1 MPVAGGF
8 LPRQA
13 TIRKERYTGMR
24 KWIILGAVLLFVLS
38 AGLLAYP
45 LLSNWYAERHTAEV
59 RTEYL
64 EQVEETDDG
73 TLEQALKAAQAY
85 NEKIRPGVKD
95 AYSKESLQLATKDYA
110 NLLNLGGNGVMGY
123 VEIPKINVGLPIYHG
138 TTEETLQNGVGHL
151 LGSSLPVG
159 GESTHAVLSAHS
171 GSTSKLFTDLDRL
184 EVGDTFRLKVLDETL
199 TYQVDQIL
207 TVLPYETDALGVVSG
222 KDYCTLSTCTPFGIN
237 SHRLLVRGERIETS
251 EPNDTTSESEESVEQ
266 AGSTW
271 DAMYL
276 RAVLV
281 GFGVAAIGIVLVLP
295 VRWII
300 QRRRRR

>member
-1 MPVAGGF
+1 MG
-8 LPRQA
+8 
-13 TIRKERYTGMR
+13 KR
-24 KWIILGAVLLFVLS
+24 KWIILGAVLLFFIA
-38 AGLLAYP
+38 AGLLVYP
-45 LLSNWYAERHTAEV
+45 LFSNWYAERHAAELH
-59 RTEYL
+59 TEYI
-64 EQVEETDDG
+64 EQVEKEDAET
-73 TLEQALKAAQAY
+73 LAQALKAAQVY
-85 NEKIRPGVKD
+85 NEKILPGVKD
-95 AYSKESLQLATKDYA
+95 AYSKEALQSAAQDYA
-110 NLLNLGGNGVMGY
+110 DLLNLGGNGVMGY
-123 VEIPKINVGLPIYHG
+123 VEIPKINVDLPIYHG
-138 TTEETLQNGVGHL
+138 TTENVLQNGVGHL

-184 EVGDTFRLKVLDETL
+184 QIGDTFRLRVLDETL

-207 TVLPYETDALGVVSG
+207 TVLPYETDALGVIAG
-222 KDYCTLSTCTPFGIN
+222 KDYCTLSTCTPFWIN

-251 EPNDTTSESEESVEQ
+251 EPNDTTSKSGESVEQ

>member
-1 MPVAGGF
+1 MG
-8 LPRQA
+8 
-13 TIRKERYTGMR
+13 KR
-24 KWIILGAVLLFVLS
+24 KWIILGGAVLLFFIA
-38 AGLLAYP
+38 AGLLVYP
-45 LLSNWYAERHTAEV
+45 LFSNWYAEHHAAEL

-85 NEKIRPGVKD
+85 NEKIRPGVTD
-95 AYSKESLQLATKDYA
+95 AYSKEALQSAAQDYA
-110 NLLNLGGNGVMGY
+110 DLLNLTGNGLMGY
-123 VEIPKINVGLPIYHG
+123 VEIPAINVDLPIYHG
-138 TTEETLQNGVGHL
+138 TTDDVLRNGVGHL

-184 EVGDTFRLKVLDETL
+184 EVGDTFRLKVLGETL
-199 TYQVDQIL
+199 TYRVDQVL
-207 TVLPYETDALGVVSG
+207 TVLPYETDALGVVAG

-237 SHRLLVRGERIETS
+237 SHRLLVRGERIETP
-251 EPNDTTSESEESVEQ
+251 EPDDTASASVESIEQ

-276 RAVLV
+276 RAILIGFAVAVFLCIAVLV
-281 GFGVAAIGIVLVLP
+281 VL
-295 VRWII
+295 WI
-300 QRRRRR
+300 RRRRKQ